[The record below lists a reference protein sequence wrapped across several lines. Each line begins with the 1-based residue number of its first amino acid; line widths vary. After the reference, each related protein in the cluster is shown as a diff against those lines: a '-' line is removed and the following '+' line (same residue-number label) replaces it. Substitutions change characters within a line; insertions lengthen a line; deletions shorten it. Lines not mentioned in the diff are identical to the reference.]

1 MKAII
6 DDGCI
11 GCGICAEICG
21 EVFKMSDDG
30 MAEVYAEVTADLE
43 DSAHEAAE
51 ACPVSIIHIKK
62 D

>member
-11 GCGICAEICG
+11 GCGICAETCE
-21 EVFKMSDDG
+21 EVFKMNDDG
-30 MAEVYAEVTADLE
+30 LAEAFAKVTPELE
-43 DSAHEAAE
+43 GSAQEAADS
-51 ACPVSIIHIKK
+51 CPVSIIHIEE